1 MRRLLM
7 SFAATV
13 AVCAPGLSH
22 AGVFADGMSKCLIDA
37 TNEADRQALVIWIF
51 SGMSAHP
58 DVAPYVTITPAQRDG
73 FNQKGAALMQRLLIT
88 NCRPETVAALKN
100 EGTGAF
106 QAAFGVL
113 GEVAME
119 GLMEHEAVNRSM
131 AGLAAAVDQEKLTAL
146 FAEAGIVFKD
156 DDEPAN

>member
-7 SFAATV
+7 SFAAAATV
-13 AVCAPGLSH
+13 VCAPGLSH
-22 AGVFADGMSKCLIDA
+22 AGDFADGMSKCLIDA
-37 TNEADRQALVIWIF
+37 TDEADRRDLVIWIF

-73 FNQKGAALMQRLLIT
+73 FNQKGAALMQRLLLT
-88 NCRPETVAALKN
+88 NCRAETVAALKN
-100 EGTGAF
+100 EGTVAF
-106 QAAFGVL
+106 QQAFGVL

-119 GLMEHEAVNRSM
+119 GLMEHETVKRSM
-131 AGLAAAVDQEKLTAL
+131 EGLAAAVDQEKLTAL

-156 DDEPAN
+156 EAEAK

>member
-7 SFAATV
+7 SFVAAIV
-13 AVCAPGLSH
+13 VCAPGLSH
-22 AGVFADGMSKCLIDA
+22 AGVFADSMSKCLIDS
-37 TNEADRQALVIWIF
+37 TDEVDRRGLVIWIF

-73 FNQKGAALMQRLLIT
+73 FNQRGAALMQRLLIT
-88 NCRPETVAALKN
+88 NCRDETVAALKN

-106 QAAFGVL
+106 QQAFGVL

-119 GLMEHEAVNRSM
+119 GLMEHEAVNAAM
-131 AGLAAAVDQEKLTAL
+131 AGLAAAADQQKLEAL

-156 DDEPAN
+156 DAAAK